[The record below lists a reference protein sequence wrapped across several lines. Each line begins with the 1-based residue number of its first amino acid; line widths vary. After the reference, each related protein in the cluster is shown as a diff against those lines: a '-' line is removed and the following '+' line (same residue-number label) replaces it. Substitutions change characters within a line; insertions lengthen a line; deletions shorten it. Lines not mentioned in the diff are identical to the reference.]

1 MRARIFLAT
10 LYASRKANEL
20 AVRELEMAVTM
31 RPKDSNIL
39 YNAACTYGI
48 MGKKLDALALL
59 RRAREAGYGNLEW
72 ALRDPDLACLHD
84 DPEFQRLVGKAALD

>member
-1 MRARIFLAT
+1 
-10 LYASRKANEL
+10 
-20 AVRELEMAVTM
+20 VRELELAVTM

-48 MGKKLDALALL
+48 LGQKLDALALL

-72 ALRDPDLACLHD
+72 ALRDPDLACLRD
-84 DPEFQRLVGKAALD
+84 DPEFQLLVGKVASN